1 MPQARTHSEPIC
13 SKSAG
18 LLRGA
23 VGCRAVRCR
32 REGLLLHENWHT
44 SDDETLNEPC
54 AQKPLN
60 RDSTVDVQVVRAT
73 SSELR
78 HDLSRRPGHLFNNA
92 PDDPRQIDGPPT
104 PDHYAFVTIG
114 P

>member
-1 MPQARTHSEPIC
+1 MPQPRTHSEPIR
-13 SKSAG
+13 SNSAG

-78 HDLSRRPGHLFNNA
+78 HDLSITRVPVLMEKESLSS
-92 PDDPRQIDGPPT
+92 T
-104 PDHYAFVTIG
+104 PYRAT
-114 P
+114 